1 MIDLTIVDSW
11 KRSWLPMQCLTIH
24 RAPVFS
30 IVGLVVRITTIESPD
45 LTYDQ
50 PEIILW
56 GAAEITT
63 GLICVCISPL
73 AALAQPRHNR
83 ARRTYYNFHSAYGS
97 RPNNAS
103 GRTRPGIFEAERD
116 VFTSSDVE
124 LQHSGATPGVVA
136 FSPTVPLVTTDIS
149 TGDGAHGRF
158 AEKREFEVVGLEVR
172 EEKKAGDASR
182 GIGVTTTIRSE
193 QYYL

>member
-1 MIDLTIVDSW
+1 MLS
-11 KRSWLPMQCLTIH
+11 LTIH

-30 IVGLVVRITTIESPD
+30 IVGLVVRITAIQSPD
-45 LTYDQ
+45 VTYDQ

-63 GLICVCISPL
+63 GLICVCIPPL

-83 ARRTYYNFHSAYGS
+83 AQRTYYNFHTAYGR

-103 GRTRPGIFEAERD
+103 GRTRPEIIEEERD

-124 LQHSGATPGVVA
+124 LQHSGAAPGVVA
-136 FSPTVPLVTTDIS
+136 FPPAVPLVTTNIS
-149 TGDGAHGRF
+149 TGGGAHERHAEKGRF
-158 AEKREFEVVGLEVR
+158 ESVGLEVR
-172 EEKKAGDASR
+172 EEKEAGDGNRA
-182 GIGVTTTIRSE
+182 IGVTTTIRSE